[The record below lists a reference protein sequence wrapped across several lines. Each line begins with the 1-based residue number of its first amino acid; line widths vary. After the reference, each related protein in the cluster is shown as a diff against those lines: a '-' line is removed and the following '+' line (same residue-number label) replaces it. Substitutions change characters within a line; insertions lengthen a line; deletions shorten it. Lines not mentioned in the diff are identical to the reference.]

1 MISGRRDV
9 VIVGAGH
16 NGLVA
21 ACYLA
26 RAGFDVEVVERD
38 DVIGGAV
45 STVERW
51 PGVRVDRGSSVHVMV
66 RHTGIVE
73 DLDLAKFGLEYDD
86 VEPWAVLPHPDG
98 PIRLSSDLDASCRS
112 IADACGSADADAYR
126 RFVEVWTPRMRWFLD
141 AASQPPSAR
150 RLGRS
155 AVRLLRH
162 ERGRT
167 SAMMKAFLE
176 PADTAIARCFT
187 DDRVRAALS
196 WWAAQSGPPP
206 HGVGTAPI
214 AGTIALFHLRRAGRP
229 RGGSGR
235 LSDALAARL
244 ASYGGKLR
252 TSDGATRITAD
263 TGSGCAVVTASGD
276 RIASRMVLAAC
287 HAGETARLVGDEVA
301 RRAIRVGDGLG
312 MVVRLLCSDL
322 PRYPVQVDGMHT
334 AMQLLVSSSQQIR
347 TAYGEFLR
355 GDPASDPPLIVMTPT
370 ATDPSLA
377 PPGRHVVTV
386 WAQWHPYRLNHGD
399 WDVRRDEVADSILR
413 GVERWAPGFSASVVD
428 RFVQTPLD
436 LERELGLLG
445 GNVMHVESEL
455 DSMFGLRPLPGWSQ
469 HRSPHPGVYVCGAS
483 THPGGGVWGAS
494 GRTAAAVVIKDL
506 RRKRR

>member
-1 MISGRRDV
+1 
-9 VIVGAGH
+9 
-16 NGLVA
+16 
-21 ACYLA
+21 
-26 RAGFDVEVVERD
+26 
-38 DVIGGAV
+38 
-45 STVERW
+45 
-51 PGVRVDRGSSVHVMV
+51 
-66 RHTGIVE
+66 
-73 DLDLAKFGLEYDD
+73 
-86 VEPWAVLPHPDG
+86 
-98 PIRLSSDLDASCRS
+98 
-112 IADACGSADADAYR
+112 
-126 RFVEVWTPRMRWFLD
+126 
-141 AASQPPSAR
+141 
-150 RLGRS
+150 
-155 AVRLLRH
+155 
-162 ERGRT
+162 
-167 SAMMKAFLE
+167 
-176 PADTAIARCFT
+176 
-187 DDRVRAALS
+187 
-196 WWAAQSGPPP
+196 
-206 HGVGTAPI
+206 
-214 AGTIALFHLRRAGRP
+214 
-229 RGGSGR
+229 
-235 LSDALAARL
+235 
-244 ASYGGKLR
+244 
-252 TSDGATRITAD
+252 
-263 TGSGCAVVTASGD
+263 
-276 RIASRMVLAAC
+276 
-287 HAGETARLVGDEVA
+287 
-301 RRAIRVGDGLG
+301 